1 MAEIEWNVVVLDK
14 IKARA
19 RVKGISKR
27 QAFRLGIAAIIA
39 IVTVILILG
48 IAAVLLLR

>member
-1 MAEIEWNVVVLDK
+1 MAEIEWKVAVLDK

-27 QAFRLGIAAIIA
+27 QAFRLGLAAIIA
-39 IVTVILILG
+39 IATVILVLG
-48 IAAVLLLR
+48 IAGMLLLR

>member
-1 MAEIEWNVVVLDK
+1 MAEIEWSVVVLDK

-48 IAAVLLLR
+48 VAAVLLLR